1 MSMIPPNETPS
12 RDWTA
17 PSADDALRETPLR
30 DLLSHITNGVKLL
43 ACKEGELAKA
53 ELQSNVQSSVAMAKG
68 LGIAAL
74 CGLLGLN
81 MLLVAAV
88 LALATMMQ
96 PWMAALILAVPLLAA
111 GGVMGAIGWN
121 KRVKNPLEATRASL
135 KEDVRWMKN
144 RLA

>member
-1 MSMIPPNETPS
+1 MSTTTPNETPS
-12 RDWTA
+12 RAWTA
-17 PSADDALRETPLR
+17 STADDALRELPLKE
-30 DLLSHITNGVKLL
+30 LLSRLANGVTLL
-43 ACKEGELAKA
+43 ARKEAELAET
-53 ELQSNVQSSVAMAKG
+53 ELQSNLQSTASMAKS

-88 LALATMMQ
+88 FALATAMQ
-96 PWMAALILAVPLLAA
+96 PWMAALLLAVPLLVV
-111 GGVMGAIGWN
+111 GGVMGAVGWN